1 MLVNAAMVKQ
11 TLACR
16 WRLDQKTM
24 KPAML
29 RVGLP
34 SRVSGFEK
42 FLSKKLTTQKSLV
55 DPMI

>member
-1 MLVNAAMVKQ
+1 
-11 TLACR
+11 
-16 WRLDQKTM
+16 M

-29 RVGLP
+29 RMGLP

-55 DPMI
+55 DPMIWQDILIYDAQ

>member
-1 MLVNAAMVKQ
+1 
-11 TLACR
+11 
-16 WRLDQKTM
+16 M